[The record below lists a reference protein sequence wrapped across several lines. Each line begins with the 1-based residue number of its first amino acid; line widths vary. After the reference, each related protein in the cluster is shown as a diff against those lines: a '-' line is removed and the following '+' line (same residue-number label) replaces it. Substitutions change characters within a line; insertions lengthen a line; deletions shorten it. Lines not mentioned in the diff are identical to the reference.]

1 MNLKIIPH
9 MIWDRFL
16 IIFWQAD
23 DSEHLAKEKACT

>member
-9 MIWDRFL
+9 MIWDRYL

-23 DSEHLAKEKACT
+23 FARW